1 MADGSEDARGGSAE
15 EGEPRTFGQLLAR
28 IGAAAA
34 DRDRVYFATLIEAMG
49 SRAYG
54 PVLLLIGTILFSPL
68 SGIPGMPTLM
78 GIALLLVSLQM
89 LFGRGSLW
97 LPGWLL
103 ARRVSSRRIVRA
115 LSFFDGPARKIDRVL
130 RRRQVWLVS
139 GGGTAVVAMLCLALA
154 CLMPAM
160 ELVPF
165 SATAAG
171 LALLLFGLGMVAADG
186 LFVLAGLVYL
196 GGVVLLALTGLF

>member
-1 MADGSEDARGGSAE
+1 MSEHETNVKPFPAD
-15 EGEPRTFGQLLAR
+15 EPRNFGQLLSR
-28 IGAAAA
+28 IGTVAAS
-34 DRDRVYFATLIEAMG
+34 RDRVHFATLIEAMG

-78 GIALLLVSLQM
+78 GIALLLISLQM

-97 LPGWLL
+97 LPRWLL
-103 ARRVSSRRIVRA
+103 CRSVSSARLVRG
-115 LSFFDGPARKIDRVL
+115 LSFLERPVARIDRFL
-130 RRRQVWLVS
+130 RRRHVWLIS
-139 GGGTAVVAMLCLALA
+139 GGGTAVVAILCLGLA
-154 CLMPAM
+154 CLMPLM

-186 LFVLAGLVYL
+186 LFVLIGMIYL
-196 GGVVLLALTGLF
+196 GGVAALALTGLF